1 MFLDEDAG
9 SDAWEEL
16 ANYLREEAGS
26 GVAAAAELRD
36 VEKWDDSWLTAAR
49 YSPNGAKVCLETA
62 NEGTCQRFKKFGK
75 SKNSH
80 DPENIKMFKTAQ
92 TLGKND
98 FQRIAGTRLAV
109 S

>member
-36 VEKWDDSWLTAAR
+36 VEGVDDERDDSWLTAAR
-49 YSPNGAKVCLETA
+49 YSPNGAKVRLET
-62 NEGTCQRFKKFGK
+62 T
-75 SKNSH
+75 S
-80 DPENIKMFKTAQ
+80 
-92 TLGKND
+92 
-98 FQRIAGTRLAV
+98 
-109 S
+109 